1 MPTFS
6 HPDLLAKLRAILP
19 PDTRGLCVAYS
30 GGLDSTVLL
39 YALAQLRGVLA
50 HDVRAVHIDHQLQ
63 QKSAEWAEQCKRAAE
78 RFEVPFKCLRVL
90 VERSQEGL
98 EAAARK
104 ARYDAF
110 RGELELRE
118 VLLTAHHADDQL
130 ETMLLAL
137 MRGAG
142 VRGLRGMPSVQ
153 PFAGGWLVRPLL
165 DFPRSNL
172 EAWAREQQLAW
183 IEDPTN
189 VSTSMDRNYVRH
201 SIAPILAARWPSAP
215 LSAGRSAEH
224 LGEASTLLDD
234 LAAIDAAPA
243 LVQGCLD
250 VARLRELSSARRRN
264 LLRYWLRS
272 HGVRAPSSRKLAGIE
287 HDVLEAERDRSLKI
301 ALETCELRRHRDL
314 LYCMPALPRT
324 ASHEALEWALPGPI
338 HLPSGLGTLEMQRV
352 HGHGLASA
360 KLSSSLQ
367 ISFRKGGEILKVAH
381 NRPHRSLKKLLQ
393 DAKVL
398 PWWRAR
404 LPFIYSGE
412 DLVAVGD
419 LWMNAEFLA
428 AADEEGI
435 VIVWQEK
442 PQVTA
447 LR

>member
-1 MPTFS
+1 M
-6 HPDLLAKLRAILP
+6 
-19 PDTRGLCVAYS
+19 
-30 GGLDSTVLL
+30 
-39 YALAQLRGVLA
+39 
-50 HDVRAVHIDHQLQ
+50 
-63 QKSAEWAEQCKRAAE
+63 
-78 RFEVPFKCLRVL
+78 
-90 VERSQEGL
+90 

-110 RGELELRE
+110 RDELGSRE
-118 VLLTAHHADDQL
+118 ALLTAHHADDQL

-142 VRGLRGMPSVQ
+142 VRGLRGMPVVQ
-153 PFAGGWLVRPLL
+153 PFAGSWLVRPLL
-165 DFPRSNL
+165 DFARSNL

-189 VSTSMDRNYVRH
+189 FSVSMDRNYVRH
-201 SIAPILAARWPSAP
+201 RLAPTLAARWPSAP

-234 LAAIDAAPA
+234 LAGIDAEHAV
-243 LVQGCLD
+243 VQGCVD
-250 VARLRELSSARRRN
+250 VARLREISSARRRN
-264 LLRYWLRS
+264 LLRYWIRS
-272 HGVRAPSSRKLAGIE
+272 HGVRAPSTRKLAGIE
-287 HDVLEAERDRSLKI
+287 HDVLVAERDRSLKI

-324 ASHEALEWALPGPI
+324 ASYESLEWTLPSPIPLPPGLGALEI
-338 HLPSGLGTLEMQRV
+338 QRV
-352 HGHGLASA
+352 YGRALAST

-367 ISFRKGGEILKVAH
+367 ISFRQGGEVLKVAH
-381 NRPHRSLKKLLQ
+381 NRPHRALKKLLQ
-393 DAKVL
+393 DANVL

-428 AADEEGI
+428 AADEEG
-435 VIVWQEK
+435 VAIVWRDK
-442 PQVTA
+442 PQITA
-447 LR
+447 VR